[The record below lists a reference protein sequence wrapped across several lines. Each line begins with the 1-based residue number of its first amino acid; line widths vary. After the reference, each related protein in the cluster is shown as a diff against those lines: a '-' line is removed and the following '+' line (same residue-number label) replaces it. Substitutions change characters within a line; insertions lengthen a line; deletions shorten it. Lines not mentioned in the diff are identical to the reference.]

1 MTLGNIEIYF
11 LMIIIP
17 SARENYL
24 KEVSIMNEEKR
35 INVTADN
42 DQYHINDEN
51 AKFGVDENEKHEIKI
66 RIDKPADFDA
76 TMEIQ
81 ITTSDELSR
90 IINNMMS
97 QVFADYHGCSITC
110 SLTPGLGMVA
120 TPRFYFKVLPD
131 QVYDDPNNIFAFVP
145 IGKANTNQNKN
156 SLYARIQHVSNTVA
170 TPMSRKME
178 LTDDGKSALVDLMMN
193 GDHGKKFDQWNTCYQ
208 ITPSNRDT
216 FIGLAKL
223 DITKILRKVFGE
235 VDAEGTP
242 LYYSVT
248 PSYNV
253 GGGNG
258 MPENWLITI
267 QRLHHGAEARAAA
280 LAGLTLPDDYG
291 VPPMVT
297 VNRAGTTAAKRY

>member
-1 MTLGNIEIYF
+1 
-11 LMIIIP
+11 
-17 SARENYL
+17 
-24 KEVSIMNEEKR
+24 MNEEKR

-145 IGKANTNQNKN
+145 IGKANNNQNKN

-280 LAGLTLPDDYG
+280 LAGITLPDDYG